1 MFNTYIYGTPLGFDF
16 YEDVASLKE
25 YFKGLYI
32 SSRRGRRLMVNRR
45 DNGETV
51 YSYLRYGLAEKEGRP
66 NSFFGMSISMDGNEY
81 AYDFKEIFDWFDYLF
96 NKMVDRGVLFSVNA
110 GNVIQYKIGKFKEG
124 SEEVQWL
131 KNNIPNLFTKAEGT
145 KLLEYDSSFSTNSS
159 GQIRCFN
166 DETSNAKVLE
176 AFKQSRWIA
185 LSPNFKPEEEPIE
198 INPIDIE
205 AQLNLYT
212 QQLVPIAISPKFDN
226 LSTLNAIINGCT
238 EIIELIQKYL
248 KIENSEDE
256 QNICLRLIDKAKE
269 IISNARTIVNKIK
282 INETSVDTKPD
293 SNQKKNL
300 RVCKRCGKSLPISQ
314 YSNVDSRYCRTC
326 ESEISQVQIE
336 ARTCVKCGKIK
347 PVSDFIGNDKI
358 CSECHKRKSLSDY
371 INAKYIAIAV
381 ILILIVGI
389 SIYLVS
395 GNGKTSGYAKGKADS
410 TLVESEDMVSE
421 SADGIDV
428 SSFNTYIS
436 EEKFQKAYEI
446 IKGKENVQQY
456 KEILCNS
463 VENYLWN
470 LIDNPATQGG
480 VTEVKTFFITNKEIV
495 EALNIKE
502 DEWIQYAEAYNQL
515 MYLIEKP
522 SFSKE
527 QRDKANKLIAN
538 LPEKPAS
545 IRESFQGI
553 INNKPDDGELIS
565 EKQSIAAKDEVK
577 KANAEQ
583 QNVYVEIIDSK
594 GSTKVSTSRTFD
606 YIGGEKVTVKAN
618 VKLKLSGTGSD
629 GVQPRD
635 GRKTMEIDIKEGK
648 NVIVSAGSITITING
663 KKADFK
669 KI

>member
-269 IISNARTIVNKIK
+269 II
-282 INETSVDTKPD
+282 
-293 SNQKKNL
+293 
-300 RVCKRCGKSLPISQ
+300 RV
-314 YSNVDSRYCRTC
+314 Y
-326 ESEISQVQIE
+326 
-336 ARTCVKCGKIK
+336 
-347 PVSDFIGNDKI
+347 
-358 CSECHKRKSLSDY
+358 
-371 INAKYIAIAV
+371 
-381 ILILIVGI
+381 
-389 SIYLVS
+389 
-395 GNGKTSGYAKGKADS
+395 
-410 TLVESEDMVSE
+410 
-421 SADGIDV
+421 
-428 SSFNTYIS
+428 
-436 EEKFQKAYEI
+436 
-446 IKGKENVQQY
+446 
-456 KEILCNS
+456 
-463 VENYLWN
+463 
-470 LIDNPATQGG
+470 
-480 VTEVKTFFITNKEIV
+480 
-495 EALNIKE
+495 
-502 DEWIQYAEAYNQL
+502 
-515 MYLIEKP
+515 
-522 SFSKE
+522 
-527 QRDKANKLIAN
+527 
-538 LPEKPAS
+538 
-545 IRESFQGI
+545 
-553 INNKPDDGELIS
+553 
-565 EKQSIAAKDEVK
+565 
-577 KANAEQ
+577 
-583 QNVYVEIIDSK
+583 
-594 GSTKVSTSRTFD
+594 
-606 YIGGEKVTVKAN
+606 
-618 VKLKLSGTGSD
+618 
-629 GVQPRD
+629 
-635 GRKTMEIDIKEGK
+635 
-648 NVIVSAGSITITING
+648 
-663 KKADFK
+663 
-669 KI
+669 